1 MKLDIYKN
9 RLKTKI
15 FKNINGKMILDTD
28 RIKVIKNFSWFLCEQ
43 GIRVVSGVIIASILA
58 RILGVENYGIYN
70 YILALVA
77 IFQTLSFI
85 NPAEVM
91 VPKLVTAD
99 NLARKELMGNGFFIR
114 IFFSIVAY
122 FALIFF
128 IYLVGS
134 NLELKLTIILGLM
147 ILSGESFGIVTA
159 YLQSQTIMKY
169 RSILSIA
176 TITIKILILLLMYIN
191 DIKNIY
197 LYAFIVLLEQILL
210 AIGLIFIYKH
220 LTKELFFYFNLKK
233 AKKLLKD
240 GLPFFTGVIL
250 MCVFLRID
258 VIMVRF
264 LSDERSL
271 GLYSSALQLI
281 NNLKIIAPFIAM
293 SFAPIFVYKFSDI
306 KIIRKNIILIS
317 FLMVVIATFIS
328 LLLYFLAPCLIELIF
343 GNKFLEATGIF
354 KFFLLSFP
362 FIFLNEGLNIYIIK
376 LQLGRTMICKWLIV
390 LVGSICCYLLLIPKF
405 GAIGAV
411 VGYTFGY
418 FLASIFGVY
427 ILLKKGF

>member
-1 MKLDIYKN
+1 MNSNK
-9 RLKTKI
+9 
-15 FKNINGKMILDTD
+15 
-28 RIKVIKNFSWFLCEQ
+28 IKVIKNIFWLLCEQ
-43 GIRVVSGVIIASILA
+43 SVKVVSGVILAYILA
-58 RILGVENYGIYN
+58 RVLGVENYGIYN

-91 VPKLVTAD
+91 VPKLTTAD

-114 IFFSIVAY
+114 LSFSIIAY
-122 FALIFF
+122 FTLILFV
-128 IYLVGS
+128 YLVGS
-134 NLELKLTIILGLM
+134 DLELKLAIILGLM

-159 YLQSQTIMKY
+159 YLQSQTIIKY

-176 TITIKILILLLMYIN
+176 TVIIKISLLLVLYIN
-191 DIKNIY
+191 GIKNIY
-197 LYAFIVLLEQILL
+197 LYAFVVSLEQILL
-210 AIGLIFIYKH
+210 AAGLIFIYKH
-220 LTKELFFYFNLKK
+220 LTKELFFYFNFKK

-240 GLPFFTGVIL
+240 GLPFFTGVVL
-250 MCVFLRID
+250 MCIFWRID
-258 VIMVRF
+258 VVMVRF
-264 LSDERSL
+264 LSDERVL

-317 FLMVVIATFIS
+317 FLMTIIATFIS
-328 LLLYFLAPCLIELIF
+328 LLLYFLAPFLIELIF
-343 GNKFLEATGIF
+343 GNKFLEATSIF
-354 KFFLLSFP
+354 KFFLLSLP

-376 LQLGRTMICKWLIV
+376 LQLGRIMIYKWLIV
-390 LVGSICCYLLLIPKF
+390 LIGSMCFYLLLIPKF

-427 ILLKKGF
+427 ILMRKGFNAR